1 MSYKLLYT
9 PANIE
14 SYAKTKGAINVIKEC
29 LKHLKSR
36 RLRSQV
42 VQNLTTFTLETMAKE
57 MHRQVSFYTEDSNDL
72 NNKIQATP
80 SAPASKFPAGAL
92 RPPKFE
98 TTGEVLDL
106 DTCSNWHLEVSFLT
120 DAAAKNYTLRC
131 VIQNI

>member
-1 MSYKLLYT
+1 
-9 PANIE
+9 
-14 SYAKTKGAINVIKEC
+14 
-29 LKHLKSR
+29 
-36 RLRSQV
+36 
-42 VQNLTTFTLETMAKE
+42 MAKE

-98 TTGEVLDL
+98 TTGEVIDL

>member
-1 MSYKLLYT
+1 MSYKRLYT
-9 PANIE
+9 PADIE
-14 SYAKTKGAINVIKEC
+14 SYGKTQGAINVIKEC

-57 MHRQVSFYTEDSNDL
+57 MHRQVSFYSEDSNDL
-72 NNKIQATP
+72 NNKIHATP

-98 TTGEVLDL
+98 TTGEVLVL
-106 DTCSNWHLEVSFLT
+106 DTCSIDIE
-120 DAAAKNYTLRC
+120 K
-131 VIQNI
+131 